1 MQISKF
7 TIPLRWEVP
16 ELKMRESR
24 KRIPSNHSQTA
35 ATALGK
41 AVMSEQDGKGSGNK
55 GGHREE
61 G

>member
-1 MQISKF
+1 M
-7 TIPLRWEVP
+7 P

-24 KRIPSNHSQTA
+24 KQIPSNHSQTA

>member
-1 MQISKF
+1 
-7 TIPLRWEVP
+7 
-16 ELKMRESR
+16 MRESR

-61 G
+61 GQEEEDRMKEKDSP